1 MMKARDILN
10 LIQHA
15 IASDYYAQQGDVMRR
30 DTMNQLIETL
40 ILEEEANESS

>member
-1 MMKARDILN
+1 MKARDILN

-30 DTMNQLIETL
+30 DAMNQMIENM
-40 ILEEEANESS
+40 ILGEETNEDQ